1 MLRMPISDNGQHGN
15 DSMENLTAVP
25 SQPTIDKTAIRRAL
39 GIFQEFR
46 NLQPTMPIKTASIFT
61 YIAANP
67 GISMGEL
74 SKQTN
79 TKQSTCSRIVAVLSE
94 WEKYEVPGF
103 GLVWTEDDPKERRRK
118 LIHLTDVGEEFAAIL
133 AKYAR

>member
-1 MLRMPISDNGQHGN
+1 MLRIPLSDNGQHGN
-15 DSMENLTAVP
+15 DSMQNLTAAP
-25 SQPTIDKTAIRRAL
+25 SQSTSDKITMRRAL

-67 GISMGEL
+67 GISMCEL
-74 SKQTN
+74 CEKTHI
-79 TKQSTCSRIVAVLSE
+79 KQSTCSRTVAVLSE

-103 GLVWTEDDPKERRRK
+103 GLVWTEDDPKERRKK
-118 LIHLTDVGEEFAAIL
+118 LIHLTDMGEEFAAIL
-133 AKYAR
+133 SGYFR